1 MRHAI
6 STLTLAAALGFVLL
20 AGDASA
26 CHKKAK
32 CATPCAPAP
41 VVCVAPAP
49 VCKPVKTCH
58 FKMPKI
64 KMPKMGCHKKAVCAT
79 PVYYSAAPVNYPTPQ
94 GSPQVAT
101 PQS

>member
-1 MRHAI
+1 MSKLF

-32 CATPCAPAP
+32 CPTPCAAPAP
-41 VVCVAPAP
+41 IICAPVP

-58 FKMPKI
+58 FKMPKV
-64 KMPKMGCHKKAVCAT
+64 KLPKMGCHKAKAVCAA
-79 PVYYSAAPVNYPTPQ
+79 PVYYSAAPAVNYPTPQ
-94 GSPQVAT
+94 GT